1 MHSDLRRIVD
11 LWPSSASSLLVS
23 LLATMPLLCFA
34 VGSWRREKWHTV
46 KMKVVVQFWLEM
58 HINFH
63 FTIWVYAQN
72 WIQVK
77 HIIETGSDQF
87 KNLKF
92 DHLVCPD
99 QSIPSQLEVDRDLSV
114 AWKHLIETAFFFQV
128 FGFREI
134 GNWVHH
140 MILHEDCNHPSSFP
154 RSRFSLW
161 FQLANPAQNHLH
173 ECCISCRILVWMSF

>member
-1 MHSDLRRIVD
+1 MLRPNLANRLAHCAFIV
-11 LWPSSASSLLVS
+11 LCSCFLVLFENRVS
-23 LLATMPLLCFA
+23 LGNVQTGHVRPNYSSSSQLEGHDSCIMNIVWAVTCYKMMWVWNIMNAFWPEKNCTSLTFLAGQFVGPTMPLLCFA

-46 KMKVVVQFWLEM
+46 KMKVVVKFWLEM

-92 DHLVCPD
+92 DHLVRV
-99 QSIPSQLEVDRDLSV
+99 SQVSWR
-114 AWKHLIETAFFFQV
+114 
-128 FGFREI
+128 
-134 GNWVHH
+134 
-140 MILHEDCNHPSSFP
+140 
-154 RSRFSLW
+154 
-161 FQLANPAQNHLH
+161 
-173 ECCISCRILVWMSF
+173 